1 MEAVESG
8 YERRLRSLAY
18 EFHEEM
24 RRSWRAHK
32 EEVAQLAAE
41 LDACR
46 RDKEE
51 LQRGITDALRGA
63 VPDQRQLEED
73 CGVGGDG
80 SAGRGMAVVELLLS
94 GGVVWPGDFVGVD
107 GAAVR
112 RVTDE
117 VRRDVARAA
126 GLDDERVLVRD
137 LRTAVEILLLGAPH
151 DPPRSPPPGAGAC
164 RLPADAAAEGTG
176 VADDAHAA
184 AARLVADAADPAGT
198 LLRGGQTWR
207 TVRAVL
213 KTGRIGPARPVWNA
227 AQEDDGPGG
236 ARNARQDRARRDAA
250 APQVKKAGP
259 RAESHAAGGLGRGSG
274 DVGDAGHNGGGG
286 GEGGDESWPPDTGL
300 RGAVHG
306 PAVAG
311 VGRRGPDGGDKRGA
325 EKDAARQALEVA
337 ADPPPHPQP
346 FPASLHRP
354 VPPRFTATRPWPPA
368 ALPWPSLFLSR
379 QSPEASRD

>member
-126 GLDDERVLVRD
+126 G
-137 LRTAVEILLLGAPH
+137 
-151 DPPRSPPPGAGAC
+151 
-164 RLPADAAAEGTG
+164 
-176 VADDAHAA
+176 
-184 AARLVADAADPAGT
+184 
-198 LLRGGQTWR
+198 
-207 TVRAVL
+207 
-213 KTGRIGPARPVWNA
+213 
-227 AQEDDGPGG
+227 
-236 ARNARQDRARRDAA
+236 
-250 APQVKKAGP
+250 
-259 RAESHAAGGLGRGSG
+259 
-274 DVGDAGHNGGGG
+274 
-286 GEGGDESWPPDTGL
+286 
-300 RGAVHG
+300 
-306 PAVAG
+306 
-311 VGRRGPDGGDKRGA
+311 
-325 EKDAARQALEVA
+325 
-337 ADPPPHPQP
+337 
-346 FPASLHRP
+346 
-354 VPPRFTATRPWPPA
+354 
-368 ALPWPSLFLSR
+368 
-379 QSPEASRD
+379 